1 MNRAGGQPRQSTVPP
16 GYRAAQPTAA
26 GANGMFYGGPTMQN
40 RGTGLMGQGALG
52 GFPPSGALGRS
63 GPPGIGGRGADPN
76 DFPALGSHNQHGN
89 NSTYASQAQPSQ
101 AGSSHLQQQ
110 MYNLHIGQGQGQMD
124 SMAPPPPPGLSGPAG
139 SSSQPNGAGEGLRDD
154 FPALGVGEK
163 ERMAGVLKIGGGA
176 NQPTSPQQSL
186 NGPGS
191 SHSATPANMG
201 QGPPSA
207 AGESWARQSPSRNEP
222 LLRQQQVQHPVHQ
235 ILTSPVDKW
244 GLKALL
250 HQIRQHM
257 NKDDRGMLM
266 FGEDLVDLGVDV
278 ASQEPLYQSFVTPW
292 ADPGSQTQPPQIEDM
307 YVIPSCYHVVPPPVE
322 SKMSNFN
329 EETLFFQF
337 YSAPQDMLQLMAA
350 EELYTRGWRFNTD
363 TRVWMLSPQL
373 SQIDF
378 HNDLS
383 QHPPILRGHFTVFD
397 PASFSKRETHTITG
411 GEEYSVELAHFEA
424 TRRASDIAAEQ
435 AKARKESVRSPEG
448 NSSSIL
454 GSNTQHFQSMA
465 VAH

>member
-16 GYRAAQPTAA
+16 GYRAAQPTAG
-26 GANGMFYGGPTMQN
+26 GANGMFYGGPAMQN

-52 GFPPSGALGRS
+52 GFPPSSGLGRS

-101 AGSSHLQQQ
+101 GGSSHLQQQ

-124 SMAPPPPPGLSGPAG
+124 SMAPPPPPGLSGPT
-139 SSSQPNGAGEGLRDD
+139 SSSNQPNGAGEGLRDD

-163 ERMAGVLKIGGGA
+163 ERMAGVLKIGGGS
-176 NQPTSPQQSL
+176 NQPSSPQQSL
-186 NGPGS
+186 NGPSS

-207 AGESWARQSPSRNEP
+207 TGESWTRQSPTRNEA
-222 LLRQQQVQHPVHQ
+222 LLRQQVQHPVQQ
-235 ILTSPVDKW
+235 ILSSPVDKW

-257 NKDDRGMLM
+257 GKDDRGMLM

-278 ASQEPLYQSFVTPW
+278 SSAEPLYQSFVTPW
-292 ADPGSQTQPPQIEDM
+292 AEPSQSQPPQIEDM
-307 YVIPSCYHVVPPPVE
+307 FVIPGCYHVVPPPVE
-322 SKMSNFN
+322 SKMSNFS

-350 EELYTRGWRFNTD
+350 EELYNRGWRFNMEA
-363 TRVWMLSPQL
+363 RVWMTSPLL
-373 SQIDF
+373 SQIDM
-378 HNDLS
+378 HGDLS
-383 QHPPILRGHFTVFD
+383 QHPPVVRGNLTVFE
-397 PASFSKRETHTITG
+397 PSSFTKRDTRELPG
-411 GEEYSVELAHFEA
+411 GEEYPVELVHLEA
-424 TRRASDIAAEQ
+424 TRRASEIATEQ
-435 AKARKESVRSPEG
+435 AKARKDSVRSPEG
-448 NSSSIL
+448 NSSSML
-454 GSNTQHFQSMA
+454 GSNTQHFQNMA